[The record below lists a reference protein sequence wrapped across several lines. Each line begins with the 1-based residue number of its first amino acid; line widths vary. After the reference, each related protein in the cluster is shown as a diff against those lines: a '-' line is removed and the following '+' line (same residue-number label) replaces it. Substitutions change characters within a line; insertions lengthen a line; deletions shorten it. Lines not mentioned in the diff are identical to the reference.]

1 MFALSFAMLTFL
13 NVYCYSP
20 YNNDEA
26 VMMEHFIESRRNSNF
41 RVSGIAESETVE
53 YKVSLIFAL
62 IYGVIMIN
70 LIIKRHIESHTEA

>member
-26 VMMEHFIESRRNSNF
+26 VMMEHFN
-41 RVSGIAESETVE
+41 T
-53 YKVSLIFAL
+53 L
-62 IYGVIMIN
+62 
-70 LIIKRHIESHTEA
+70 